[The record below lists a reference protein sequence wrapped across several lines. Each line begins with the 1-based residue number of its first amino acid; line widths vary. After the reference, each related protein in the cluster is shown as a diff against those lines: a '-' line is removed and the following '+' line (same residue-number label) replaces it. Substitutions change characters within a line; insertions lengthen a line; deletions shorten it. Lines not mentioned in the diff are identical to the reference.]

1 MILRPASSRDPQI
14 SSLGR
19 GCPRESS
26 CRTSIRFP
34 APSYPNRKPSPPVPA
49 PVLWSPLSQVF
60 ICELS
65 HLKKPTLRPQIPCQ
79 LSRSPGS
86 LKCVGLTLTAPAQ
99 PLLNYLVPTSQR
111 GLWGCFATSDVWALM
126 VPMVLTTYLASRVS
140 SPVPLGAS
148 PLCYSLKA
156 LSGPVWPQPHV
167 DLPKAILIARL

>member
-126 VPMVLTTYLASRVS
+126 VPMVLTTYT
-140 SPVPLGAS
+140 SPAGFP
-148 PLCYSLKA
+148 A
-156 LSGPVWPQPHV
+156 LSLWVH
-167 DLPKAILIARL
+167 LPCATALKLCQDQCGHSPTWISQRQS